1 MSKSKFVGVAL
12 ATFVAAS
19 LTACSGDDDSGYVS
33 ETRKAQDYA
42 YETALGMPWDMLE
55 RAVKSGNMSLYIP
68 KSYKSEKEN
77 TQPPFMMM
85 TSTSSPIGVT
95 AGVFFETKRSN
106 EIQSV
111 KVNGGKCKIELERSF
126 GLSGDIECDAKSVS
140 KIEIETTAGK
150 FAYKF

>member
-12 ATFVAAS
+12 ATLVAAS
-19 LTACSGDDDSGYVS
+19 LTACGGDDDSGYVS

-55 RAVKSGNMSLYIP
+55 RAIKSGNMSLYIP

-85 TSTSSPIGVT
+85 TSVGGV

-126 GLSGDIECDAKSVS
+126 GLGGDIECDAKSVS